1 MCLSEEW
8 GPIVSQFQAEG
19 VVRQNLWK
27 KKKSMIFKDC
37 GRIGRYTGYF
47 EEYKAR
53 KIKECHNQIMR
64 GT

>member
-1 MCLSEEW
+1 M
-8 GPIVSQFQAEG
+8 
-19 VVRQNLWK
+19 K

-53 KIKECHNQIMR
+53 KIKECQNQIMR